1 MDKLTKLGILAEAA
15 RFDAACTSSGVTRGP
30 REGMVGDA
38 CASGLCHSLSAD
50 GRCITLLKVLMSN
63 ACSFDCAYCVNRR
76 GASCPRATFEPR
88 ELAELTVD
96 FYKRNYIEGLFLSS
110 AVLGNPDNTTER
122 MIACLEALRGEFRF
136 NGYVHAKVIPGTSPE
151 LVDRLGRLADRLS
164 VNLELPSRASLT
176 ALCPDKD
183 ASSVMAPMAQ
193 IATTRREEEQRLL
206 NSPAGKKA
214 LARRSGRSSSHVSE
228 GMQVTSVGARYTLG
242 RPTSAVPN
250 ALRKFVPA
258 GQSTQLIIGA
268 TPEDDNHILQL
279 SKSLY
284 DHYGLKR
291 IFFSAYMPMIEDS
304 RLPDRETPVPLRRE
318 HRLYQADWLM
328 RYYAFTPDEL
338 ATPSRP
344 WLDLDV
350 DPKLAW
356 ALAHMER
363 FPIEVMDAS
372 LEMLLRVPG
381 IGPVGARRILAA
393 RRTRRL
399 CVDDLQGLGVAFKRA
414 RYFVTC
420 SGKRDLAAPL
430 DADLIRRK
438 VVSDAAGSKY
448 NSARRQ
454 AEGQLSLF

>member
-30 REGMVGDA
+30 RESMVGDA
-38 CASGLCHSLSAD
+38 CASGLCHSFSAD